1 MLMQE
6 GDVERKLFAPRKQI
20 RFLIVDPPRAI
31 SRLQERALEHQKKT
45 GGKVSTFGT
54 RIVRLVA
61 VRPHVARK
69 SVSSNQAVVLLAVD
83 GGQKVTASSEY
94 QLKAAEARVTGDHA
108 RAQFFTD
115 LHHLCSQWGKF
126 DATKIF
132 DPDLSTPSKMEPM
145 RIKFKPGGDQQ
156 QFHLPMRR
164 FTPPQKDEI
173 RKQLLKMLQ
182 HKVIERGGTDAWVS
196 CVHLARKRD
205 GPPPATLDP
214 PDSAAPTAAINAIGA
229 FMSWADHEEITPGG
243 KVSALHS
250 VSVSQRDRLST
261 GQVPATEEV
270 VFLSE
275 SDLQQWAVSCGF
287 GGQEA
292 INLALTHAISADV
305 KTGSGSP
312 IRWRFC
318 LDFRRAGQIP

>member
-1 MLMQE
+1 
-6 GDVERKLFAPRKQI
+6 
-20 RFLIVDPPRAI
+20 
-31 SRLQERALEHQKKT
+31 
-45 GGKVSTFGT
+45 
-54 RIVRLVA
+54 
-61 VRPHVARK
+61 
-69 SVSSNQAVVLLAVD
+69 
-83 GGQKVTASSEY
+83 
-94 QLKAAEARVTGDHA
+94 
-108 RAQFFTD
+108 
-115 LHHLCSQWGKF
+115 
-126 DATKIF
+126 
-132 DPDLSTPSKMEPM
+132 M

-205 GPPPATLDP
+205 GPPPATLES